1 MLIWPGASI
10 APSEPPPSRGL
21 FERNR
26 GRGSV
31 ERNRDSR
38 LLIALYSSWS
48 MPASKAISSS
58 SAKLFRFHGPLDAEI
73 LSFLRGNFI
82 INRIQLCIRVFVFVF
97 EKFPLDPKRTATARE
112 SYDRTIIY
120 RLELIPWRIGLQVES
135 YIMLFACSK
144 TRRGSL
150 GRSRISRGHYR
161 EIFLR
166 KKAKR
171 TRKVPFFITIPASL
185 RSNYQSRFHRSYA
198 VNWCTVFINCMAEFL
213 KWKKTRNIRIG
224 DKNDPV
230 ISHIPRS
237 NEPDSTRYPRRWK
250 QSREQGAQPLSVPK
264 PLGSEPFAR
273 N

>member
-97 EKFPLDPKRTATARE
+97 EKFPLDPKRTATARVVRSNDYLSAGAHPVE
-112 SYDRTIIY
+112 DWTPGRELYNAVCVLKDPSWEPRTVADFSWP
-120 RLELIPWRIGLQVES
+120 LSGN
-135 YIMLFACSK
+135 
-144 TRRGSL
+144 
-150 GRSRISRGHYR
+150 
-161 EIFLR
+161 
-166 KKAKR
+166 
-171 TRKVPFFITIPASL
+171 IPA
-185 RSNYQSRFHRSYA
+185 
-198 VNWCTVFINCMAEFL
+198 
-213 KWKKTRNIRIG
+213 
-224 DKNDPV
+224 
-230 ISHIPRS
+230 
-237 NEPDSTRYPRRWK
+237 
-250 QSREQGAQPLSVPK
+250 
-264 PLGSEPFAR
+264 
-273 N
+273 